1 MKQISGRAKKLIE
14 NLLGWST
21 APHEG
26 EWEYDELGRCIGGF
40 AYADMAQSELEDYI
54 ADLEAENEKLL
65 QQQAHAE
72 MEWSTALNILD
83 VDGEHKDSA
92 KDGDL
97 IRLAQKRMNEYKL
110 LLQRIDLLKKEV
122 NKLRNDN
129 AYMRERLAGFDPKEV
144 MPSEGVDVLAFT
156 QHDDYQLLN
165 WNGVCY
171 CEAYGS
177 DNATEPAGFY
187 DEEIIRWWR
196 LPDRPQSGGEQESE
210 Q

>member
-1 MKQISGRAKKLIE
+1 MNEIEKLIEDYDLKSTREKQSRNRKNYWENYDEYMIARKKLI
-14 NLLGWST
+14 S
-21 APHEG
+21 
-26 EWEYDELGRCIGGF
+26 
-40 AYADMAQSELEDYI
+40 AYT
-54 ADLEAENEKLL
+54 DLEAENEKLL